1 MKPDTNFTYLFGSP
15 IWHYDIV
22 SIDRNVLKNYILDL
36 KNKDIKGRVLSNSGG
51 GWQSHNIPLNT
62 PEFKSFYSAITN
74 VMNSCFREL
83 NGKADKYKVV
93 IQDCWAN
100 VNEKGSFNWSHMH
113 DGFLSMVYYVE
124 ADEDTGDIQFLHPS
138 KLQSLNWDFN
148 MFNHENIT
156 STDAGWKFNP
166 VTNRCLI
173 FPSWL
178 EHKVNVN
185 NTNKTRISISLNTKL
200 EKIL

>member
-1 MKPDTNFTYLFGSP
+1 MKSDINFTYLFGSP
-15 IWHYDIV
+15 IWNYDIV

-156 STDAGWKFNP
+156 STDAGWRFSP